1 MCLRTLPRKF
11 CGVHAGRLQRI
22 PQADLPRRD
31 EPRLAGTL
39 QVRDADLS
47 KIIEGDG
54 IVQGV

>member
-11 CGVHAGRLQRI
+11 RGVHAGSFQRI